1 MADSHS
7 DILTSY
13 ACGIQRGHAGRDL
26 PIVTSFKCLICYSA
40 TALTSP
46 SQV

>member
-1 MADSHS
+1 MADSYS

-26 PIVTSFKCLICYSA
+26 PIISFKCLICYSA